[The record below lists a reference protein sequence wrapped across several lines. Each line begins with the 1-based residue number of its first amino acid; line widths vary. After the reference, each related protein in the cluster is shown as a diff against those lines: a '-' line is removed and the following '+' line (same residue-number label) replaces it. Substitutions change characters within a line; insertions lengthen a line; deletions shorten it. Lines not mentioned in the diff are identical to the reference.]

1 MDISGRSQGMTLVEL
16 LVVLVVAGIL
26 ATAGAAAYG
35 QHLRRAHRL
44 DAMAT
49 LLRLQAAQEHHALQ
63 RGVYA
68 DGDALAAPPPDG
80 LGLGTSID
88 GRYDLAL
95 TVVETEAG
103 PGYRATA
110 SAQPDGPQWTDTDCR
125 TLFVEH
131 TGRRGAST
139 ADGRE
144 GAAVTARCWR

>member
-1 MDISGRSQGMTLVEL
+1 MDIAGRRRGMTLIEL

-35 QHLRRAHRL
+35 QHLRRAHRV

-63 RGVYA
+63 HGVYA
-68 DGDALAAPPPDG
+68 GGDALATPPPEG
-80 LGLGTSID
+80 LGLTASLD
-88 GRYDLAL
+88 GRYDLAV
-95 TVVETEAG
+95 TVVETGAG

-110 SAQPDGPQWTDTDCR
+110 TALADGPQWTDSDCR

-131 TGRRGAST
+131 TGRRGAIT

-144 GAAVTARCWR
+144 GATVTARCWR

>member
-1 MDISGRSQGMTLVEL
+1 MKLAGQYHGMTLVEL
-16 LVVLVVAGIL
+16 LVVLVVAGML

-35 QHLRRAHRL
+35 QHLRRSNRL

-63 RGVYA
+63 QGVYA
-68 DGDALAAPPPDG
+68 DGDALAAPPPEG
-80 LGLGTSID
+80 LGLSTTLAGH
-88 GRYDLAL
+88 YDLAL
-95 TVVETEAG
+95 TVVETGAG

-110 SAQPDGPQWTDTDCR
+110 TARADSPQWTDSECR

-131 TGRRGAST
+131 TGRRGAVA

-144 GAAVTARCWR
+144 DAATTARCWR